1 MLVNLGTSCLPTDVN
16 MADLNDPPRTAMDY
30 AAAAKNYPMMQQLRS
45 RGGVGLCIAGPH
57 GGFVAKP

>member
-16 MADLNDPPRTAMDY
+16 MKDLNDPPRTAMDF
-30 AAAAKNYPMMQQLRS
+30 AAAATNHSMIVQLRS